1 MNSMLSQ
8 QFIRFL
14 LANTVAAFVNIIT
27 RLLGSLF
34 LLDGWAVVAGFFA
47 GLSTS
52 YVLCRGY
59 VFRSTAKP
67 PTWAE
72 VFRFVVVNLFALL
85 LTWAVY
91 QLTLQGLLSF
101 TKTVAPDQWMR
112 TAAHTIGV
120 AAPALFSFT
129 AQKTFTFRQR
139 I

>member
-1 MNSMLSQ
+1 MNPILPR

-14 LANTVAAFVNIIT
+14 VANTFAALVNIIT

-34 LLDGWAVVAGFFA
+34 LLDGWAVVAGFCA

-52 YVLCRGY
+52 YILCRRY
-59 VFRSTAKP
+59 VFRSNATP

-72 VFRFVVVNLFALL
+72 VLRFVVINLFALL

-91 QLTLQGLLSF
+91 RFTLQGILSF
-101 TKTVAPDQWMR
+101 TRSVSPDQWMR

-120 AAPALFSFT
+120 AAPVFFSFA